1 LSGKKDNEV
10 CSRGVGLVK
19 HYRAAGFCIG
29 LLLAAPGAQADGIEP
44 GLWRIT
50 TRQPMNGAPSPPQ
63 VATRCLTPE
72 QARDPGETFSPQFGG
87 VNTDCER
94 RDYQAS
100 GERVSWRLQC
110 RGQFEMDVAG
120 EFIFETARH
129 YTATITTK
137 GSMAGQ
143 VVMNSTSALDGEHI
157 GECR

>member
-1 LSGKKDNEV
+1 
-10 CSRGVGLVK
+10 VK
-19 HYRAAGFCIG
+19 HYQAVGICIC
-29 LLLAAPGAQADGIEP
+29 LLVASAAQADGIEP

-50 TRQPMNGAPSPPQ
+50 TRQLMNGAPTPQ
-63 VATRCLTPE
+63 VTTRCLSPE
-72 QARDPGETFSPQFGG
+72 QARDPGMTFSPQFGG

-94 RDYQAS
+94 RDYQAG

-143 VVMNSTSALDGEHI
+143 IVMNSTSALEGEHI